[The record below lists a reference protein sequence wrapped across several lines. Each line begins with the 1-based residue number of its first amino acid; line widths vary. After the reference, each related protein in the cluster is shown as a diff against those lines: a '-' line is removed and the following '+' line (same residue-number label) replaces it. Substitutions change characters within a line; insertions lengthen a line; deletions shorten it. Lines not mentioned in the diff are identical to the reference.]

1 MRVPPDSALS
11 RRRFL
16 TTTAAGLAGCA
27 TAAAIPA
34 AAAQAPK
41 AASPAQPGPAPAAP
55 AAKAP
60 PPQPA
65 APPAGA
71 AAAPAITTQTI
82 AEAEKLVDVT
92 YTPAERALMVTDFVR
107 PNTFDPLRARRK
119 HQLPET
125 MAPAMRLDTGAP
137 PPRAGRA

>member
-1 MRVPPDSALS
+1 MRLPPDEALS

-34 AAAQAPK
+34 AAQSTRPAPT
-41 AASPAQPGPAPAAP
+41 AQPSPAPATPATKPPPAPPGAP
-55 AAKAP
+55 AAS
-60 PPQPA
+60 
-65 APPAGA
+65 
-71 AAAPAITTQTI
+71 APAITAQTI

-107 PNTFDPLRARRK
+107 PNTFDALRARRK
-119 HQLPET
+119 HPLPET
-125 MAPAMRLDTGAP
+125 TAP
-137 PPRAGRA
+137 